1 MSSDL
6 ETRLSFTSLHFAGKR
21 STGRGPAPGR
31 PLPPLGG
38 GRSFGVRRSTPI
50 FQNRGKQPL
59 PTTTPKL
66 LSIKA
71 RLSLSLSCLLA
82 CSALSPPPCAQRYS
96 FLRAAR
102 SKSRNLLYARRRT
115 GLLGELCCAALLS
128 SFLPSAGEESANRLG
143 PRPPPPYL
151 VGGRRPWSLWS
162 GLFPAAVP
170 SSSLSL
176 SLSLVLSLRT
186 GWHSPRLDL
195 GNWSWPVQFR
205 GLRVHKI
212 FVRSPQSRTSAA
224 SWPQPGHPRAW
235 SQVETLRKT
244 SPKEILARGAE
255 GLMHHARHFCKL
267 FGPLT
272 VKESL
277 FRSDW

>member
-176 SLSLVLSLRT
+176 SLALSRALSANWLALSAP
-186 GWHSPRLDL
+186 GPRELEL
-195 GNWSWPVQFR
+195 ACSV
-205 GLRVHKI
+205 
-212 FVRSPQSRTSAA
+212 
-224 SWPQPGHPRAW
+224 PGFES
-235 SQVETLRKT
+235 SQNLCQVSSE
-244 SPKEILARGAE
+244 P
-255 GLMHHARHFCKL
+255 HFCGFLATARPPAGLVTSRNIAQDVAKRNPGTWGGGAHASRPTL
-267 FGPLT
+267 LQALWPAD
-272 VKESL
+272 
-277 FRSDW
+277 R